1 MPELTPEELALIE
14 AGASTDD
21 TDEVDE
27 ILRELQSQKTVSET
41 RYAELSERLNQ
52 CLTKLEALSVGAN
65 AENPILIQ
73 LSNQLAETKA
83 LLENLKSSVDM
94 SLRNPEPNE
103 STVITEVVPEDQN
116 LPSLDES
123 TEEPSEENVTPK
135 PPRKN
140 RIL

>member
-73 LSNQLAETKA
+73 LSNQLAETKV
-83 LLENLKSSVDM
+83 LLENLKSSVDTN
-94 SLRNPEPNE
+94 LRNPEPNV

-116 LPSLDES
+116 LPSLEES